1 MAYRIVETP
10 PGAEKPTVGGRSRSR
25 WGNRVAHRPVGRYRI
40 ARRLGV
46 ACRLVTLLEGESLI
60 NDASALVAYRLAVS
74 AVVAGSFSPCGRR
87 VRHLPGAVRSL
98 RAAPTASSRSR
109 RSRSEDGWSR
119 SGTPGT
125 LLRSLSDQVQLS
137 AL

>member
-1 MAYRIVETP
+1 MS
-10 PGAEKPTVGGRSRSR
+10 PTDPL
-25 WGNRVAHRPVGRYRI
+25 AATAI

-46 ACRLVTLLEGESLI
+46 PRRLVALLDGESPV

-98 RAAPTASSRSR
+98 GAAPDRL
-109 RSRSEDGWSR
+109 E
-119 SGTPGT
+119 
-125 LLRSLSDQVQLS
+125 QVAPQPKRGRLEQIGNS
-137 AL
+137 WNPAALPQ

>member
-1 MAYRIVETP
+1 VS
-10 PGAEKPTVGGRSRSR
+10 PTDPL
-25 WGNRVAHRPVGRYRI
+25 AATAI

-46 ACRLVTLLEGESLI
+46 PRLVTLLEGESLI

-74 AVVAGSFSPCGRR
+74 AVVAGNFSPCGHR
-87 VRHLPGAVRSL
+87 VRHVPGAVRSL
-98 RAAPTASSRSR
+98 RAAPDRLEQVAPQPKR
-109 RSRSEDGWSR
+109 GWRR

-125 LLRSLSDQVQLS
+125 LLRSLTDQVPLS

>member
-98 RAAPTASSRSR
+98 RAAPDRL
-109 RSRSEDGWSR
+109 E
-119 SGTPGT
+119 
-125 LLRSLSDQVQLS
+125 QVAPEPKRGRLEQIRNTGNPA
-137 AL
+137 ALPQ

>member
-1 MAYRIVETP
+1 VS
-10 PGAEKPTVGGRSRSR
+10 PTDPL
-25 WGNRVAHRPVGRYRI
+25 AATAI

-46 ACRLVTLLEGESLI
+46 PRRLVTLLEGESLI
-60 NDASALVAYRLAVS
+60 NDASALVAYRLAVG

-98 RAAPTASSRSR
+98 RAASDRSSRSR
-109 RSRSEDGWSR
+109 HSRSEDGWSR

>member
-1 MAYRIVETP
+1 VS
-10 PGAEKPTVGGRSRSR
+10 PTDPLATTAV
-25 WGNRVAHRPVGRYRI
+25 

-46 ACRLVTLLEGESLI
+46 PRRLVTLLEGESLI

-98 RAAPTASSRSR
+98 RAASDRSSRSR
-109 RSRSEDGWSR
+109 HSRSEDGWSR
-119 SGTPGT
+119 SGHREPCCAPSVIKCSYSK
-125 LLRSLSDQVQLS
+125 RSLAAMRR
-137 AL
+137 ALPREECSQP